1 MLLFWPIFKCNYIK
15 MKPTHFI
22 VAAESDISFLWPGT
36 IHAVG
41 STGFIELYLPWRRLF
56 SLLLSNCYFILNIPK
71 AFHIFLLYFYIIF
84 YANLFTE
91 KVSHMLVLNGC
102 GLFFFTFS
110 VAVIISSIILI
121 RGFLTSWNWWCR
133 FYFIFIS
140 PWIVVH
146 VSNHHDH
153 VIFCFYPHNKH
164 KL

>member
-1 MLLFWPIFKCNYIK
+1 MLLFWQIFKCNYIK

-36 IHAVG
+36 IHSRG
-41 STGFIELYLPWRRLF
+41 SSFIELYLPWRRLF

-71 AFHIFLLYFYIIF
+71 AFHIFLLYFYRIF

-110 VAVIISSIILI
+110 VAVIISS
-121 RGFLTSWNWWCR
+121 TSWNWWCR
-133 FYFIFIS
+133 LYFIFIS

-146 VSNHHDH
+146 VSNHHDR
-153 VIFCFYPHNKH
+153 VIFCFYPHNKQ